1 MANLTTLDTLPEGF
15 HQTGEFNLKKNK
27 RMMIALNIAG
37 FGLLIVA
44 VLLLQGYTIATRR
57 GFGSTILS
65 FEVNSL
71 AQVGLFTLYMI
82 IDFLILVILHE
93 GVHGICFWLFTRRR
107 PVFALG
113 PGYAYAAAPGVFIR
127 KNPYLLTAISPLI
140 VLTILGMLL
149 IPFVPGS
156 ILFHVAFITVMN
168 IAGAVGDLWVV
179 SGLLF
184 KREPVLIQ
192 DSGDCV
198 AVYQT

>member
-1 MANLTTLDTLPEGF
+1 
-15 HQTGEFNLKKNK
+15 
-27 RMMIALNIAG
+27 MMIALNIAG

-44 VLLLQGYTIATRR
+44 VLLLQSYTIATRP
-57 GFGSTILS
+57 GYGSTILS

-71 AQVGLFTLYMI
+71 AQVGMFTLYMI
-82 IDFLILVILHE
+82 IDFLILVVLHE

-107 PVFALG
+107 PIFALG
-113 PGYAYAAAPGVFIR
+113 PGYAYAAAPDVFIR
-127 KNPYLLTAISPLI
+127 KNPYLITAISPLI
-140 VLTILGMLL
+140 VLTVLGMLL
-149 IPFVPGS
+149 IPFVPGN

-184 KREPVLIQ
+184 KREPLLIQ

-198 AVYQT
+198 AVYQA